1 MFVPKTGTFE
11 LVAMVV
17 EVSGK
22 AAVELQKKLDHENLR
37 GDAVVGSARPKR
49 SRHSYYMIVRSW

>member
-22 AAVELQKKLDHENLR
+22 AAVELQKKLDRENLR
-37 GDAVVGSARPKR
+37 GDAVVGSA
-49 SRHSYYMIVRSW
+49 

>member
-1 MFVPKTGTFE
+1 MSVPKTGAFE

-22 AAVELQKKLDHENLR
+22 AVDEILAGGIAVVEL
-37 GDAVVGSARPKR
+37 
-49 SRHSYYMIVRSW
+49 